1 MSIVRRIP
9 VRYLVLLRDWL
20 QTQDVDTVALLRMAG
35 IATERFERR
44 DATLEPMEMEA
55 FIASARQLTGRSDL
69 GFELGRLIKMTSHD
83 LLGYG
88 MLGCHTVDEVLRLV
102 ARHYHLMTETFTL
115 RYQRDPA
122 GSGEAIYTPA
132 MAMPLE
138 MLRFYL
144 EALAIA
150 HDNQLR
156 LMVGSAGGAYDIYM
170 AMPAPPHL
178 PRYHALAP
186 TRFHFDDGALP
197 GVRVVMGPALLERAL
212 PYADVNLVKEI
223 DRRCSALGQRLPASS
238 QDWVEYVRMV
248 LRQSEGE
255 TPTLEGIA
263 LANHVST
270 RTIDRHLRR
279 ENLSFRELLHEVRF
293 ERACRMLRESDATVA
308 QIALR
313 LGFSDSA
320 NFSRAF
326 RRAVGVTPSVY
337 RQRAATDRVRADAL

>member
-1 MSIVRRIP
+1 MNNLRRVP

-20 QTQDVDTVALLRMAG
+20 RTQGVDTSALLRMAG
-35 IATERFERR
+35 IEADRFERR
-44 DATLEPMEMEA
+44 DATLKPLEMEE
-55 FIASARQLTGRSDL
+55 FIASARRLTGCSDL

-88 MLGCHTVDEVLRLV
+88 MLSCRSIDEVMRLV
-102 ARHYHLMTETFTL
+102 VRHYHLMTETFTL
-115 RYQRDPA
+115 RYQRDLA

-138 MLRFYL
+138 TLRFYL

-156 LMVGSAGGAYDIYM
+156 LMLGGTGGAYDIYM

-178 PRYHALAP
+178 LRYQALAP
-186 TRFHFDDGALP
+186 TRFHFDESALP
-197 GVRVVMGPALLERAL
+197 GVRVVMGPAVLEHAL

-223 DRRCSALGQRLPASS
+223 DRRCSALGHRLPNSS
-238 QDWVEYVRMV
+238 QDWGEYVRMV
-248 LRQSEGE
+248 LRQSDGE
-255 TPTLEGIA
+255 TPTLESIA
-263 LANHVST
+263 LINHVST

-293 ERACRMLRESDATVA
+293 ERACQMLQGSTVTVA

-326 RRAVGVTPSVY
+326 RRAIGVTPSIY
-337 RQRAATDRVRADAL
+337 RERATADRLLAE